1 MVMAM
6 ADVFWLAADERP
18 PEGVDYVL
26 VRAVPSGG
34 YIIHGHAARW
44 RGAPIFYAPPPEPD
58 QDTAIDH
65 AEVWADKHG
74 VPAVYVARP

>member
-1 MVMAM
+1 M
-6 ADVFWLAADERP
+6 
-18 PEGVDYVL
+18 
-26 VRAVPSGG
+26 RAVPSGG
-34 YIIHGHAARW
+34 YIIHGRMARW